1 MAFYLPFIQS
11 LSKNH
16 SREFVA
22 SLGLATGQFGNIV
35 GLVIAFALVASK
47 LNILGLTNIPLV
59 FCAGAILFL
68 IGFIIFNKKFLEEE
82 YSHEPL
88 SHFLPRSFKE
98 MIHQLASLR
107 HEPNVLWY
115 LITYYLFADAILTLQ
130 LFASLYLDKVG
141 HMSSGLKTIAFVIG
155 LLTAVIG
162 ALITPWMSK
171 KIGNLKK
178 AAGITILVWT
188 ALLVA
193 LALAQSPIQMT
204 VMFGLNGFAFGI
216 LFSLSRI
223 IYSKIIPAHEPAK
236 YFGIYVLFERLA
248 SIIGPLVWS
257 LSTILFAFAGDEN
270 KYRFAIGA
278 LAVLVLLSYFT
289 LQKVKEDYRS

>member
-1 MAFYLPFIQS
+1 
-11 LSKNH
+11 
-16 SREFVA
+16 
-22 SLGLATGQFGNIV
+22 
-35 GLVIAFALVASK
+35 
-47 LNILGLTNIPLV
+47 
-59 FCAGAILFL
+59 
-68 IGFIIFNKKFLEEE
+68 
-82 YSHEPL
+82 
-88 SHFLPRSFKE
+88 
-98 MIHQLASLR
+98 
-107 HEPNVLWY
+107 
-115 LITYYLFADAILTLQ
+115 
-130 LFASLYLDKVG
+130 
-141 HMSSGLKTIAFVIG
+141 MSSGLKTIAFVIG